1 MFESALRDIPIIIPA
16 FDEVKNKYKRFFN
29 FSELSKY
36 FIISKKKNFVKF
48 FNKKIFKIKIYN
60 FVKKGRFK
68 LFDKY
73 ISSVE
78 GDSKKKIIEVIN
90 SI

>member
-36 FIISKKKNFVKF
+36 FIIANKKNFVKLVDNNLF
-48 FNKKIFKIKIYN
+48 QFKISN

-73 ISSVE
+73 ISL
-78 GDSKKKIIEVIN
+78 
-90 SI
+90 